1 MKRIH
6 NSDIW
11 VISEEEPTIITR
23 GAFSVTDE
31 KLYNQLLSELQDT
44 KNFQSMG
51 MFSLNETSSTDIRT
65 NFSGIGVCQ
74 KEKND
79 HRSIYRLYYNP
90 RDVALSMLIG
100 QQYDKDIDLLKL
112 FHLGS
117 TTKEKLEQLQM
128 AKKILTQFEQSQL
141 DSQSLKALIKNTWPN
156 FGYFAT
162 ECLDCCEISPIES
175 YHLDEIKEIKRL
187 SEKANI
193 KVTEPVEYIL
203 RREDTATTNGKVL
216 TLAKHARTL
225 SQQKND

>member
-1 MKRIH
+1 MKKMH

-11 VISEEEPTIITR
+11 IIHEEQPSIIVK
-23 GAFSVTDE
+23 GVFSVTDE
-31 KLYNQLLSELQDT
+31 KLYNQLLAELQDT

-117 TTKEKLEQLQM
+117 TTKEKIEKLEM
-128 AKKILTQFEQSQL
+128 AKTILTQLEQSQL
-141 DSQSLKALIKNTWPN
+141 NSKSLRTLIKNTWPN
-156 FGYFAT
+156 FGFFAT
-162 ECLDCCEISPIES
+162 ECLDCCEISPVES

-187 SEKANI
+187 SGKANL
-193 KVTEPVEYIL
+193 KVTEQVETIL
-203 RREDTATTNGKVL
+203 RKEDTATTNGKVL
-216 TLAKHARTL
+216 TLAKKAHQM
-225 SQQKND
+225 SH

>member
-1 MKRIH
+1 
-6 NSDIW
+6 
-11 VISEEEPTIITR
+11 
-23 GAFSVTDE
+23 
-31 KLYNQLLSELQDT
+31 
-44 KNFQSMG
+44 MG

-117 TTKEKLEQLQM
+117 TTKEKIEQLQM
-128 AKKILTQFEQSQL
+128 AKTILTQLEQSQL
-141 DSQSLKALIKNTWPN
+141 NSKSLRTLIKNTWPN
-156 FGYFAT
+156 FGNFAT
-162 ECLDCCEISPIES
+162 ECLDCCEISPVES

-187 SEKANI
+187 SGKANL
-193 KVTEPVEYIL
+193 KVTEQVETIL
-203 RREDTATTNGKVL
+203 RKEDTATTNGKVL
-216 TLAKHARTL
+216 TLAKKAHQM
-225 SQQKND
+225 SP

>member
-1 MKRIH
+1 MKKMH

-11 VISEEEPTIITR
+11 IIHEEQPTIITR
-23 GAFSVTDE
+23 GVFSVTDE
-31 KLYNQLLSELQDT
+31 KLYNQFLSELQDT

-65 NFSGIGVCQ
+65 NFSGIGLCQ

-117 TTKEKLEQLQM
+117 TTKEKIEQLEM
-128 AKKILTQFEQSQL
+128 AKTILTQLEQSQL
-141 DSQSLKALIKNTWPN
+141 NSKSLRTLIKNTWPN

-162 ECLDCCEISPIES
+162 ECLDCCEISPVES

-187 SEKANI
+187 SGKANL
-193 KVTEPVEYIL
+193 KVTEQVETIL
-203 RREDTATTNGKVL
+203 RKEDTATTNGKVL
-216 TLAKHARTL
+216 TLAKKAHQM
-225 SQQKND
+225 SH

>member
-31 KLYNQLLSELQDT
+31 KLYNQLLAELQDT
-44 KNFQSMG
+44 NNFQSMG
-51 MFSLNETSSTDIRT
+51 MFSLTETSSTDMRT
-65 NFSGIGVCQ
+65 TFTGTYK

-79 HRSIYRLYYNP
+79 NRSIYRLYYNP
-90 RDVALSMLIG
+90 RDIALNILKG
-100 QQYDKDIDLLKL
+100 PEYDRDVDLLKL

-128 AKKILTQFEQSQL
+128 ARTVLTQLEQSSL
-141 DSQSLKALIKNTWPN
+141 DNQALRTLIKNTWPN

-162 ECLDCCEISPIES
+162 ECLNCCEIFPIEN
-175 YHLDEIKEIKRL
+175 YHLNEIKEIKRL

-216 TLAKHARTL
+216 TLAKKA
-225 SQQKND
+225 QQMSH

>member
-1 MKRIH
+1 MKKMH

-11 VISEEEPTIITR
+11 IIHEEQPSIIVK
-23 GAFSVTDE
+23 GVFSVTDE
-31 KLYNQLLSELQDT
+31 KLYNQFLSELQDT

-65 NFSGIGVCQ
+65 NFSGIGLCQ

-117 TTKEKLEQLQM
+117 TTKEKIEQLEM
-128 AKKILTQFEQSQL
+128 AKTILTQLEQSQL
-141 DSQSLKALIKNTWPN
+141 NSKSLRTLIKNTWPN

-162 ECLDCCEISPIES
+162 ECLDCCEISPVES

-187 SEKANI
+187 SGKANL
-193 KVTEPVEYIL
+193 KVTEQVETIL
-203 RREDTATTNGKVL
+203 RKEDTATTNGKVL
-216 TLAKHARTL
+216 TLAKKAHQM
-225 SQQKND
+225 SH

>member
-51 MFSLNETSSTDIRT
+51 MFSLTETTSTDMRT
-65 NFSGIGVCQ
+65 NFTGTYK

-79 HRSIYRLYYNP
+79 NRLTYRLYYNP
-90 RDVALSMLIG
+90 RDIALSLLKG
-100 QQYDKDIDLLKL
+100 PEYDRDVDLLKL
-112 FHLGS
+112 FHLGL

-128 AKKILTQFEQSQL
+128 AKTILTQLEQSQL
-141 DSQSLKALIKNTWPN
+141 DSKFLRTLIKNTWPN

-203 RREDTATTNGKVL
+203 RREDIATTNGKVL

>member
-31 KLYNQLLSELQDT
+31 KLCNQLLSELQDT

-51 MFSLNETSSTDIRT
+51 MFSLTETTSTDMRT
-65 NFSGIGVCQ
+65 NFTGTYK

-79 HRSIYRLYYNP
+79 NRLTYRLYYNP
-90 RDVALSMLIG
+90 RDIALSLLKG
-100 QQYDKDIDLLKL
+100 PEYDRDVDLSKL
-112 FHLGS
+112 FHLGL

-128 AKKILTQFEQSQL
+128 AKTILTQLEQSQL
-141 DSQSLKALIKNTWPN
+141 DSKFLRTLIKNTWPN

-216 TLAKHARTL
+216 TLAKHARIL

>member
-1 MKRIH
+1 MKKMH

-11 VISEEEPTIITR
+11 IIHEEQPTIITR
-23 GAFSVTDE
+23 GVFSVTDE
-31 KLYNQLLSELQDT
+31 KLYNQFLSELQDT

-65 NFSGIGVCQ
+65 NFSGIGLCQ

-117 TTKEKLEQLQM
+117 TTKEKIEQLEM
-128 AKKILTQFEQSQL
+128 AKTILTQLEQSQL
-141 DSQSLKALIKNTWPN
+141 DSKSLRTLIKNTWPN

-162 ECLDCCEISPIES
+162 ECLDCCEISPVES

-187 SEKANI
+187 SGKANL
-193 KVTEPVEYIL
+193 KVTEQVETIL
-203 RREDTATTNGKVL
+203 RKEDTATTNGKVL
-216 TLAKHARTL
+216 TLAKKAHQM
-225 SQQKND
+225 SH

>member
-23 GAFSVTDE
+23 GAFSVTHE

-51 MFSLNETSSTDIRT
+51 MFSLTETTSTDMRT
-65 NFSGIGVCQ
+65 NFTGTYK

-79 HRSIYRLYYNP
+79 NRLTYRLYYNP
-90 RDVALSMLIG
+90 RDIALSLLKG
-100 QQYDKDIDLLKL
+100 PEYDRDVDLLKL
-112 FHLGS
+112 FHLGL

-128 AKKILTQFEQSQL
+128 AKTILTQLEQSQL
-141 DSQSLKALIKNTWPN
+141 DSKFLRTLIKNTWPN
-156 FGYFAT
+156 FGYFAI

-203 RREDTATTNGKVL
+203 RREDIATTNGKVL
-216 TLAKHARTL
+216 TLAKHARIL

>member
-1 MKRIH
+1 MKKMH

-11 VISEEEPTIITR
+11 IIHEEQPSIITK
-23 GAFSVTDE
+23 GVFSVTDE
-31 KLYNQLLSELQDT
+31 KLYNQLLAELQDT

-128 AKKILTQFEQSQL
+128 ARTVLTQLEQSSL
-141 DSQSLKALIKNTWPN
+141 DKQALQTLIKNTWPN

-162 ECLDCCEISPIES
+162 ECLDCCEIAPIEK
-175 YHLDEIKEIKRL
+175 YHLDEIKQIKRL
-187 SEKANI
+187 SEKANLT
-193 KVTEPVEYIL
+193 VTEAVETIL
-203 RREDTATTNGKVL
+203 RKEDTAKTNGKVL
-216 TLAKHARTL
+216 TLAKKA
-225 SQQKND
+225 QQMSH